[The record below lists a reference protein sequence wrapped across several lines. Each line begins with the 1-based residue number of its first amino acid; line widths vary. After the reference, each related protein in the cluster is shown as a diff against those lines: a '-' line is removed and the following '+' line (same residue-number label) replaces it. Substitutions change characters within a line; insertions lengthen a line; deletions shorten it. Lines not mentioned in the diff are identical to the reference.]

1 VGAAIVVANNID
13 QKWQRL
19 LIGRAPKPVG
29 MVRGDRQAAFAKRQA
44 SFDFQKLPIGVAP
57 AVRQAEVAHTTG
69 KKRKP

>member
-1 VGAAIVVANNID
+1 
-13 QKWQRL
+13 
-19 LIGRAPKPVG
+19 